1 MVNKVILIGNLG
13 RDAEI
18 RNLPNGSKVARFPI
32 ATNENYKD
40 KTGNWQ
46 TITDWHD
53 IVAWRNLAD
62 RAERDCKKGNT
73 VYVEGKLR
81 RRKYTDQNGIE
92 RVAVEVEAEN
102 IRLLDRR
109 EMTGMEDGH
118 ATNKP
123 SSEPANTK
131 DYDNDAFN
139 NQEDDMG
146 LPF

>member
-1 MVNKVILIGNLG
+1 VILIGNLG

-40 KTGNWQ
+40 KAGNWQ

-73 VYVEGKLR
+73 VFVEGKLR
-81 RRKYTDQNGIE
+81 RRKYTDQNGVE
-92 RVAVEVEAEN
+92 RIAVEVEAEN
-102 IRLLDRR
+102 IRVLDKR
-109 EMTGMEDGH
+109 EINNLDESH
-118 ATNKP
+118 QP
-123 SSEPANTK
+123 SKQVSEPAATN
-131 DYDNDAFN
+131 DYGTTPFNDSDNG
-139 NQEDDMG
+139 DD

>member
-1 MVNKVILIGNLG
+1 MVNRVILIGNLG

-40 KTGNWQ
+40 KAGNWQ

-73 VYVEGKLR
+73 VYIEGKLR

-92 RVAVEVEAEN
+92 RVAVEVEAET
-102 IRLLDRR
+102 IRLLDRKDMSVN
-109 EMTGMEDGH
+109 EESH
-118 ATNKP
+118 HPNKP
-123 SSEPANTK
+123 ISESANPLE
-131 DYDNDAFN
+131 YGNGSFDNH
-139 NQEDDMG
+139 DDE
-146 LPF
+146 LDTPF

>member
-109 EMTGMEDGH
+109 EMTGMEDCH

-123 SSEPANTK
+123 SS
-131 DYDNDAFN
+131 
-139 NQEDDMG
+139 
-146 LPF
+146 